1 LNKIKTEVLST
12 GLFLIALLGLS
23 FLSASIFKQQN
34 QALAQQYIQTIKY
47 RNLVIDLGKG
57 VKTKAQLTFPAVGN
71 GPFPGVLLVHA
82 AGPADMN
89 YTTGIHN
96 KLFWQIA
103 QYLSERGF
111 VVLRYDKRGIGANST
126 IINNNVWGNMTSND
140 LIQDAEKA
148 VNVLAQ
154 QPEVDAKRISM
165 IGHSEGG
172 AIVTRVAID
181 NPITKVKNIVLMAA
195 RIGTLHDVMYYT
207 FVGLPLEYAKQVLD
221 KNHSSSIPIEQA
233 VKDPIYGRYIAFS
246 LASYR
251 NYSTNATTNS
261 NTTNIGTLFNLLLPS
276 EASSS
281 SNTTNRQFAE
291 TIPHTSAAGLIN
303 IDKQFK
309 PSLERTFERAFK
321 ASTTGEI
328 HSNKCEMPMLCP
340 LYFKSVFSL
349 KPTLSIIGNVSS
361 STGILI
367 LHGQNDSSSPV
378 QQAFLLQQRLT
389 ELNHPE
395 HTLITYPGLG
405 HSFYLDSLVPS
416 LITRPGP
423 IEPYVLAD
431 IYAWLKAHSGISH
444 SYVTTS
450 TIGVN
455 TCSLNTY
462 TTSPSS
468 ASSKR

>member
-1 LNKIKTEVLST
+1 MLSS
-12 GLFLIALLGLS
+12 LILLLEKVHFLESGSGALDKNETLG
-23 FLSASIFKQQN
+23 FVHK
-34 QALAQQYIQTIKY
+34 
-47 RNLVIDLGKG
+47 
-57 VKTKAQLTFPAVGN
+57 N
-71 GPFPGVLLVHA
+71 GPKP
-82 AGPADMN
+82 P
-89 YTTGIHN
+89 TP
-96 KLFWQIA
+96 FWQIA

-111 VVLRYDKRGIGANST
+111 AVLRYDKRGIGANST

-233 VKDPIYGRYIAFS
+233 VKDPIYGSYIAFS

-423 IEPYVLAD
+423 IEPYVLED
-431 IYAWLKAHSGISH
+431 IYAWLEAHSGLSP
-444 SYVTTS
+444 SNVSTTTAS
-450 TIGVN
+450 ILGAN
-455 TCSLNTY
+455 TSSLNTN

-468 ASSKR
+468 KG

>member
-34 QALAQQYIQTIKY
+34 LVMAQQDIQTIKY
-47 RNLVIDLGKG
+47 RNLVIDLGNG

-154 QPEVDAKRISM
+154 QPEVDVKRISM

-233 VKDPIYGRYIAFS
+233 VKDPLYGRYIAFS
-246 LASYR
+246 LAHDR

-276 EASSS
+276 EESSS
-281 SNTTNRQFAE
+281 RSNTTNRPFAE
-291 TIPHTSAAGLIN
+291 TIPHTSAAGFIN

-309 PSLERTFERAFK
+309 PILERTFESAFK
-321 ASTTGEI
+321 ASIAGEI

-340 LYFKSVFSL
+340 IYFKSVYSL

-367 LHGQNDSSSPV
+367 LHGQNDSGSPV
-378 QQAFLLQQRLT
+378 QHAFMLQQRLT
-389 ELNHPE
+389 ELNHPD
-395 HTLITYPGLG
+395 HTLITYPNLG
-405 HSFYLDSLVPS
+405 HTFYPLSQES
-416 LITRPGP
+416 GP
-423 IEPYVLAD
+423 IPEYVLGD
-431 IYAWLKAHSGISH
+431 IYAWLEAHSGLSH
-444 SYVTTS
+444 PVATTTAS
-450 TIGVN
+450 PVGAN
-455 TCSLNTY
+455 TSSSNTSP
-462 TTSPSS
+462 TSPSS
-468 ASSKR
+468 SSSKR